1 LDTSFFDA
9 VVCGSDLAGLV
20 AAALLGRRGMRVLVC
35 GLDRAPAT
43 FTAGGYTLSREPGL
57 LPAPDAE
64 SVARV
69 LRELNYVQIV
79 RRRAPALHPAFQ
91 LVLPKHRLDFS
102 PTEAIPR
109 ELAREFP
116 ADVGT
121 ITQALGRL
129 QETSATLDPILGSD
143 LTLPPDGFWERRE
156 VSRVENQLPRA
167 STDLL
172 APLAADHP
180 VRAGLTALAA
190 LTSGFA
196 PTDLNAVVQARTYDL
211 ARRGAFRL
219 DGGLPALQ
227 GLFLDVIGTS
237 SGEVRDKLTPVDVV
251 LKRGRVVG
259 LRVRPRDET
268 IGLEHLIWAG
278 PVGGLLQICGDKA
291 SRKLKEMAASV
302 RPACYRYTLCLLVRP
317 DAIPEGMGPRVV
329 AVRDPAQPLIE
340 DNALLITVGAEDR
353 QRAHV
358 PVWVECLVPAAAASG
373 EQYLAVLRAR
383 LRERIGKVLP
393 FFERHLL
400 VLASPHDGLPPEL
413 SAAEPSLEPP
423 DPVPAMPMTAAL
435 TSDLPRAL
443 AVSGTPHAT
452 GIKNLYLASGENLP
466 GLGREGDLV
475 SAWGATRLIAGP
487 QPRKEASRREIVIE
501 DT

>member
-1 LDTSFFDA
+1 MDTSYFDA
-9 VVCGSDLAGLV
+9 VVCGADLAGLV

-43 FTAGGYTLSREPGL
+43 FSAGGYTLSREPGL
-57 LPAPDAE
+57 LPPPDSEA
-64 SVARV
+64 VARV

-79 RRRAPALHPAFQ
+79 RRRAPVLQPAFQ
-91 LVLPKHRLDFS
+91 LVVPKHRLDFG
-102 PTEAIPR
+102 PAEAAPR

-116 ADVGT
+116 AEMAP

-156 VSRVENQLPRA
+156 VGRVEGQLPRA
-167 STDLL
+167 TTDLL

-180 VRAGLTALAA
+180 IRAGLTALAA

-196 PTDLNAVVQARTYDL
+196 PVDLNAVVQARAYDQ
-211 ARRGAFRL
+211 ARRGIFRL
-219 DGGLPALQ
+219 EGGLTALRA
-227 GLFLDVIGTS
+227 LFLDRIGTS
-237 SGEVRDKLTPVDVV
+237 SGEVRDKLTPVELV
-251 LKRGRVVG
+251 LKRGRVAG

-268 IGLEHLIWAG
+268 IGLDHLIWAG
-278 PVGGLLQICGDKA
+278 PLAGLLQICGDKA
-291 SRKLKEMAASV
+291 SRKLREVAAGV

-317 DAIPEGMGPRVV
+317 DALPEGMGARVI
-329 AVRDPAQPLIE
+329 AVRDPSQPLIE

-353 QRAHV
+353 QRAQV
-358 PVWVECLVPAAAASG
+358 PIWVECLVPAAAASG
-373 EQYLAVLRAR
+373 EGYLAVLRAR
-383 LRERIGKVLP
+383 LKERIGRVLP

-413 SAAEPSLEPP
+413 SEAEPSLEPP
-423 DPVPAMPMTAAL
+423 EAIPPTPMAPAL

-443 AVSGTPHAT
+443 AVGVVPHAT
-452 GIKNLYLASGENLP
+452 GIKNLLLASSENLP
-466 GLGREGDLV
+466 GLGREGEFV
-475 SAWGATRLIAGP
+475 SAWGAARLIAGP
-487 QPRKEASRREIVIE
+487 RPKAEANRREILIE

>member
-1 LDTSFFDA
+1 LDTSFFDV
-9 VVCGSDLAGLV
+9 VVCGADLAGLV

-35 GLDRAPAT
+35 GLDRTPAT

-57 LPAPDAE
+57 LPAPDSEA
-64 SVARV
+64 VARV
-69 LRELNYVQIV
+69 LRELNYVQII
-79 RRRAPALHPAFQ
+79 RRRAPPMHPAFQ
-91 LVLPKHRLDFS
+91 LVLPKHRMDFS
-102 PTEAIPR
+102 PAEAVPR
-109 ELAREFP
+109 ELGREFP
-116 ADVGT
+116 ADLAP

-156 VSRVENQLPRA
+156 VGRVEGQLPPA
-167 STDLL
+167 TTDLL

-196 PTDLNAVVQARTYDL
+196 PVDLSAVVQARAYDV
-211 ARRGAFRL
+211 ARRGLFRL
-219 DGGLPALQ
+219 EGGLPALQ
-227 GLFLDVIGTS
+227 ALFLDIIGTS
-237 SGEVRDKLTPVDVV
+237 SGEIRDKLTPVDLV

-278 PVGGLLQICGDKA
+278 PVAGLLQLCGDKA
-291 SRKLKEMAASV
+291 SRKLKEVAAGL

-317 DAIPEGMGPRVV
+317 DALPQGMGARVI

-358 PVWVECLVPAAAASG
+358 PLWVECLVPAAAAG
-373 EQYLAVLRAR
+373 GDGYLAVLRAR

-423 DPVPAMPMTAAL
+423 EAIPAMPMAPAL
-435 TSDLPRAL
+435 TSDLPRTLGVAG
-443 AVSGTPHAT
+443 APHAT
-452 GIKNLYLASGENLP
+452 GIKNLILAGGENLP
-466 GLGREGDLV
+466 GLGREGEFV
-475 SAWGATRLIAGP
+475 SAWGAARLIAGP
-487 QPRKEASRREIVIE
+487 QPRREASRREIVIE